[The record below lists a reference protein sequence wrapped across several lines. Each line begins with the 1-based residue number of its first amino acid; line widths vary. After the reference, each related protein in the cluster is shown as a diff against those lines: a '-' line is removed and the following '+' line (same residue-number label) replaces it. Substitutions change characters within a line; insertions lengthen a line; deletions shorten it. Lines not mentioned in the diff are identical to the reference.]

1 MEPIIRIKDKDIFPP
16 ELLSHEPEIYKENVR
31 VKGIVF
37 DNENRIA
44 LVHIKSFSLPGGG
57 VEEGETTQE
66 ALKRECLEEIGCVI
80 EIEKEIGFSDEYR
93 AKKGHHLN
101 VHFFTGKLIG
111 EKGKPQTTLENEQGI
126 EVGWFSLDE
135 ALNILEEQIKTT
147 PLTSYNSCFNTRV
160 HFAALKYFKENYAN

>member
-1 MEPIIRIKDKDIFPP
+1 M
-16 ELLSHEPEIYKENVR
+16 
-31 VKGIVF
+31 
-37 DNENRIA
+37 
-44 LVHIKSFSLPGGG
+44 
-57 VEEGETTQE
+57 
-66 ALKRECLEEIGCVI
+66 
-80 EIEKEIGFSDEYR
+80 
-93 AKKGHHLN
+93 
-101 VHFFTGKLIG
+101 HFFTGKLIG